1 MKRRRTIYFNDTR
14 HFYLY
19 ALEPPLSMEEL
30 WLPVDEVAGTSVDT
44 FALAV
49 EGGSGLFYPTRA
61 GDRFTDRQEVGSYT
75 WRAVKILEDLDKRG
89 IDLLAALIDRAHSRG
104 LDFFASLRMHGHQT
118 MEPAIQVRNGG
129 IGLGDE
135 GVRDHL
141 LGVIRELL
149 TNYDTE
155 GIELDLAAPGGT
167 AFHFPVDQG
176 PEYAP
181 LLTEYLAG
189 IAAIARSRKGKPALL
204 GVRVYPTEAMNHRHG
219 MDVHTWLAEGIV
231 DWVMPMFYP
240 YFVLDCDMPIEWLTA
255 AAADAGV
262 SVYARLQPWIRDDST
277 GALDRVHADSETLR
291 GAACNFLH
299 KGCDGIYAHSMSW
312 PLGALERGVLTELGH
327 PEVMAGRSK
336 RYLLRRRQEEAA
348 ALGYDAA
355 LPFEIAK
362 TGPDA
367 GRAVALYVADDLPD
381 AGDRIE
387 RMTLTI
393 GARNTVAADTFD
405 LRVNGA
411 PGGGEPVSI
420 RPRDPLTPYDGLTR
434 QWVIDPQ
441 LFRRGANNLELALAS
456 RPTDLAGT
464 VSIEEIE
471 LFVEYKLYVPG

>member
-1 MKRRRTIYFNDTR
+1 
-14 HFYLY
+14 
-19 ALEPPLSMEEL
+19 
-30 WLPVDEVAGTSVDT
+30 
-44 FALAV
+44 
-49 EGGSGLFYPTRA
+49 
-61 GDRFTDRQEVGSYT
+61 
-75 WRAVKILEDLDKRG
+75 
-89 IDLLAALIDRAHSRG
+89 
-104 LDFFASLRMHGHQT
+104 
-118 MEPAIQVRNGG
+118 
-129 IGLGDE
+129 GLGDE

-312 PLGALERGVLTELGH
+312 PLGALERG
-327 PEVMAGRSK
+327 
-336 RYLLRRRQEEAA
+336 
-348 ALGYDAA
+348 
-355 LPFEIAK
+355 
-362 TGPDA
+362 
-367 GRAVALYVADDLPD
+367 
-381 AGDRIE
+381 
-387 RMTLTI
+387 
-393 GARNTVAADTFD
+393 
-405 LRVNGA
+405 
-411 PGGGEPVSI
+411 
-420 RPRDPLTPYDGLTR
+420 
-434 QWVIDPQ
+434 
-441 LFRRGANNLELALAS
+441 
-456 RPTDLAGT
+456 
-464 VSIEEIE
+464 
-471 LFVEYKLYVPG
+471 